1 MKYKDS
7 GFSRMQDCQ
16 RNGAWENGK
25 SERQSRRV
33 QANRISVFYRDHL
46 SGKVEKEWWTSLAIE
61 DMVKIEE
68 SYYRQKSMIREDIA
82 AGNMWATFVFFEN
95 WEEWFEYIHSEYKPD
110 MAKYRESKMKKLGI

>member
-7 GFSRMQDCQ
+7 GFSRMQDRQ
-16 RNGAWENGK
+16 RNGAWENEK

-33 QANRISVFYRDHL
+33 QASRISVFYRDHL
-46 SGKVEKEWWTSLAIE
+46 SNKVEKEWWTSLAIE
-61 DMVKIEE
+61 DMQKIEE
-68 SYYRQKSMIREDIA
+68 SYYGQKSMIREDIE

-110 MAKYRESKMKKLGI
+110 MAKYRESKLKKLGI